1 LYPENI
7 LIVNQL
13 AWFYTDTKGE
23 MEKAR
28 PFIDTLRVKGEGAY
42 EKDTVGWFFYK
53 TKDFNSA
60 EAFFREA
67 LQMDPDNNVIRGHLA
82 LAFFQMNKSKEA
94 LVEAERVAKV
104 LPPGD
109 LRNKI
114 MSLMEQNKKGA
125 GK

>member
-1 LYPENI
+1 
-7 LIVNQL
+7 L
-13 AWFYTDTKGE
+13 AWYYTETKGDI
-23 MEKAR
+23 EKAR

-53 TKDFNSA
+53 TKDFNLA

-82 LAFFQMNKSKEA
+82 LTLYQMNKSKEA
-94 LVEAERVAKV
+94 LVEAERVSKV

-109 LRNKI
+109 LSNKI
-114 MSLMEQNKKGA
+114 ASFMEQKKKGA
-125 GK
+125 GR

>member
-1 LYPENI
+1 MYKRQV
-7 LIVNQL
+7 LINHL
-13 AWFYTDTKGE
+13 AWYYTDTKGNI
-23 MEKAR
+23 EKAK

-60 EAFFREA
+60 EAYFREA

-82 LAFFQMNKSKEA
+82 LALFQMNKRKEA

-109 LRNKI
+109 MRNKI
-114 MSLMEQNKKGA
+114 NSLMEQQKKGE